1 MPVVLTKI
9 KIPLRR
15 KDILRRQRLI
25 DLLHQNIYRKLIF
38 ISAPAGYGK
47 TTLLTDF
54 ANDVDARVCWYRID
68 RDDKDIIPFALHLIG
83 SIRQNF
89 SEFGKETMAILE
101 AGGGVPDPIGL
112 GLELINEM
120 VRYVTDFSVLVL
132 DDYHMVGEQQAVVD
146 LIETLLEY
154 LPDHVRL
161 IMASR
166 SVYGIPAANLYV
178 RNDLATISADEMR
191 FRPEELNELIQDHY
205 SVTLSEDQVDE
216 IAQRADGWII
226 AILLALRALEQGVKP
241 KFQQTSSEMYDFLAQ
256 EVVELQ
262 PEHLREFLTKTSI
275 LDEFNVAL
283 CNALLQID
291 DSQKLLQ
298 ELEERNLFV
307 TRIETEFGTTNY
319 RYHQLFGE
327 FLAQRLSDTEPETKL
342 ILHHRAA
349 DWYLQHEFWED
360 AVYHKMAAGE
370 QEEAAV
376 WMERLASELFIA
388 GRTSVISEWIRE
400 ITEPVDFRR
409 RAPWLSLTW
418 AKVLYERGDYNQGDE
433 YLEIA
438 ESVLKDS
445 TEVNRRASLYVTKGM
460 GRIYQGQPQ
469 DALELAQVALKL
481 LEDQPENYYTFQAF
495 RLVGMSLRHLGQTD
509 KSVQSLEMAARGFR
523 SIVAKQDM
531 HERQA
536 AHDLAETLNDL
547 GIAHFEHGSVLES
560 QKCLEEVLSIRRK
573 QKSNLGALAIALN
586 NAGYMY
592 YLLGRYREAWR
603 AYEEA
608 YAVAS
613 SLRHHRGIVHIL
625 NSRGDLLRD
634 LEEWKDAETSYL
646 EAKRRADSS
655 DRYALF
661 STYIGLSELERR
673 RGNYHDALYWL
684 REAARIRGQSV
695 KSPDYQVGLGQVYLD
710 MGQYDMAAGALN
722 QAIRSWSSNN
732 RPNQNLSLANFLLG
746 RVYFE
751 VGKNSASLNVVKRA
765 LEVSAQLGYDQFLVV
780 AARAKIDFL
789 QFLSQQRE
797 LGGYIHNIHQR
808 VSDFPSLEAL
818 VSTKREQ
825 VTLPQFRLKISGFG
839 QGIVYKDEI
848 LITSSEWK
856 SSNARALFF
865 FIIDRRGLRKEEI
878 AIDLWPDFTQAKA
891 TSNFQSTLWRLRRAL
906 GNKDAVVFDQNRYI
920 INPNIELHYDVDE
933 FLSEITLAHGS
944 KVSPTKKIDLLRK
957 AVALYKGDFLL
968 EISGSWVEI
977 RREELLQQYLSALR
991 ELGDLL
997 NATREFT
1004 KARDIYE
1011 QILRID
1017 PYQDAIHLAVMQC
1030 LVNLGTPA
1038 AAKAHYYNY
1047 RDFLWKELKAKPQ
1060 SDLDDFCATLP

>member
-9 KIPLRR
+9 RIPLRR

-54 ANDVDARVCWYRID
+54 ANDIDANVCWYRID

-83 SIRQNF
+83 SIHQNF
-89 SEFGKETMAILE
+89 PEFGQETMAILE
-101 AGGGVPDPIGL
+101 AGGGVPDAVGL
-112 GLELINEM
+112 GLELVNEM
-120 VRYVTDFSVLVL
+120 VRYVTDFSVLIL
-132 DDYHMVGEQQAVVD
+132 DDYHMVGEQQQIVD

-154 LPDHVRL
+154 LPDHVRI

-191 FRPEELNELIQDHY
+191 FRPDEINLLIHDNY
-205 SVTLSEDQVDE
+205 SVTLSEDQVNE

-226 AILLALRALEQGVKP
+226 AILLALRALEQGIKP

-256 EVVELQ
+256 EVVALQ
-262 PEHLREFLTKTSI
+262 PEHLRNFLIKTSI
-275 LDEFNVAL
+275 LDEFNVEL
-283 CNALLQID
+283 CNALLQTD
-291 DSQKLLQ
+291 DCQRFLQ

-327 FLAQRLSDTEPETKL
+327 FLSQRLSDTEPQTKL
-342 ILHHRAA
+342 MLHDRAA
-349 DWYLQHEFWED
+349 NWYFEQEFWED
-360 AVYHKMAAGE
+360 AVYHKMAAGKR
-370 QEEAAV
+370 EEAAV
-376 WMERLASELFIA
+376 WMEQRAGEFFVA
-388 GRTSVISEWIRE
+388 GRTSVISEWIQS
-400 ITEPVDFRR
+400 ITEPVDIRN

-418 AKVLYERGDYNQGDE
+418 AKVLYERGDYGQGDQ

-438 ESVLKDS
+438 ESVLMD
-445 TEVNRRASLYVTKGM
+445 TPDVNRRASLFVTKGM

-469 DALELAQVALKL
+469 EALDLAQISLELMK
-481 LEDQPENYYTFQAF
+481 DQPENYYRFQAY
-495 RLVGMSLRHLGQTD
+495 RLVGMSRRHLGKTEE
-509 KSVQSLEMAARGFR
+509 SVQSLEMAAHGFR
-523 SIVAKQDM
+523 TIVARQDIQ
-531 HERQA
+531 ERQA

-547 GIAHFEHGSVLES
+547 GIAYFEHGNILES
-560 QKCLEEVLSIRRK
+560 QKCLEEVLTIRRK

-586 NAGYMY
+586 NVGYMY

-695 KSPDYQVGLGQVYLD
+695 ESPDYQVGLGQVYLD
-710 MGQYDMAAGALN
+710 MGQYEMALSALN
-722 QAIRSWSSNN
+722 QALTSWTSHN
-732 RPNQNLSLANFLLG
+732 RPNQNMSLAFFLLG
-746 RVYFE
+746 RVYYE
-751 VGKNSASLNVVKRA
+751 IEKYDEIIPVLNKCLA
-765 LEVSAQLGYDQFLVV
+765 ISAQLGYDQFLVV
-780 AARAKIDFL
+780 AARVKRDFL
-789 QFLSQQRE
+789 QFISQQKD
-797 LGGYIHNIHQR
+797 LGAYIQNISQR
-808 VSDFPSLEAL
+808 VNVFPSLDSL
-818 VSTKREQ
+818 VSPKSEQ
-825 VTLPQFRLKISGFG
+825 PSTPHFQLKVSAFG
-839 QGIVYKDEI
+839 PGVVFKEGTM
-848 LITSSEWK
+848 LTSSEWK
-856 SSNARALFF
+856 SSNARAVLFF
-865 FIIDRRGLRKEEI
+865 IVDRKGLRKEEI
-878 AIDLWPDFTQAKA
+878 ALDLWPDFSQAKA
-891 TSNFQSTLWRLRRAL
+891 TSNFQSTLWRLRKAL
-906 GNKDAVVFDQNRYI
+906 GNKDAIIFDQNTYV
-920 INPNIELHYDVDE
+920 INPNIQILYDVDD
-933 FLSEITLAHGS
+933 FLKELELAHGT
-944 KVSPTKKIDLLRK
+944 KVSSSKKIERLQR
-957 AVALYKGDFLL
+957 AINLYKGEFLPDL
-968 EISGSWVEI
+968 SGSWVDI
-977 RREELLQQYLSALR
+977 RREELLRLFLSSLR
-991 ELGDLL
+991 ELGDM
-997 NATREFT
+997 FT
-1004 KARDIYE
+1004 MTHEYKKAREIYE

-1030 LVNLGTPA
+1030 LVNLGSPA
-1038 AAKAHYYNY
+1038 AAKAHYFSY

-1060 SDLDDFCATLP
+1060 AELEDFCAALP